1 MMGTNSWWI
10 KTDYWV
16 QTVIGCGILIS
27 AITIVGLLV
36 AFILL
41 IPLGI
46 WQVISGLVSALR
58 GDRIQQ
64 IYLGVVVI
72 YLSLWFSSFSNNF
85 GEYLIIPLML
95 IATTI
100 AIWKY
105 TLARADYISLKIV
118 EVPEIENQDLLD
130 A

>member
-1 MMGTNSWWI
+1 M
-10 KTDYWV
+10 
-16 QTVIGCGILIS
+16 
-27 AITIVGLLV
+27 V

-46 WQVISGLVSALR
+46 WQVISGLVSAFR
-58 GDRIQQ
+58 GERIQQ

-72 YLSLWFSSFSNNF
+72 HLSLWFSCFSNNF

-95 IATTI
+95 IAATI

-105 TLARADYISLKIV
+105 TVVRADYISLKIIQKV
-118 EVPEIENQDLLD
+118 EVPDILD